1 MGKSRDIEEIYQDVV
16 EQLMANG
23 IKVIACS
30 TVFIDE
36 NKFNGSNEQ
45 YVKFNLTIRKIAT
58 INNIEY
64 IDLYTI
70 LDKAVSDYGWDEIY
84 CADHFHPKACG
95 YQIMAKVLSDAIG
108 R

>member
-1 MGKSRDIEEIYQDVV
+1 
-16 EQLMANG
+16 MANG

-45 YVKFNLTIRKIAT
+45 YVKFNQTIRKIAT